1 MKDPVVIFDFDGTI
15 ANTLELLFVIGNEMA
30 TEFKFKSVSRDQIEI
45 NRTKSLR
52 QLIRELEV
60 PVLKIPTI
68 LLKSKKELNNRI
80 QEVETIEGVT
90 DLLFRLK
97 DKNIRLGLV
106 STNSEENIHSV
117 LKNHG
122 LENVFDFI
130 SVCSG
135 LLGKARVLRRVM
147 RVHHLNAKQMLYV
160 GDEIR
165 DIEAARRSGIP
176 IISVTWGYNSSE
188 VLKEHAPD
196 YLIDHPQEI
205 LQILETKKQT
215 ANKSH
220 HQSE

>member
-15 ANTLELLFVIGNEMA
+15 ADTLELLFVIGNEMA

-68 LLKSKKELNNRI
+68 LLKSKTELNNRI
-80 QEVETIEGVT
+80 QEVEMIEGIT

-97 DKNIRLGLV
+97 EENIRLGLV
-106 STNSEENIHSV
+106 STNSEANIHSV

-135 LLGKARVLRRVM
+135 LFGKARVLRRVM
-147 RVHHLNAKQMLYV
+147 KTHHFNAKQMLYV

-176 IISVTWGYNSSE
+176 IVSVTWGYNSSE
-188 VLKEHAPD
+188 VLEKHAPD
-196 YLIDHPQEI
+196 YLIDHPREI
-205 LQILETKKQT
+205 IQILEKQKKQT
-215 ANKSH
+215 ENKPSA
-220 HQSE
+220 